1 MNLIQ
6 RISGESRYGRKISNL
21 YGFLNRS
28 TRRWESIRAK
38 RQCDNYWIFFFAIFS
53 KFRKFSNKYNVR
65 NDSKF
70 FFPRLYAYSY
80 FLKHNFITI
89 SIAIFVF
96 PVFSTNINTREN
108 VLSFL
113 FIARAYI
120 EKKKITRVWLFSNNE
135 KSLPDALKVILTLI
149 IFQFN

>member
-1 MNLIQ
+1 MKISLHEFNPTNL
-6 RISGESRYGRKISNL
+6 GGYGRKISNL
-21 YGFLNRS
+21 YDFLNRS
-28 TRRWESIRAK
+28 TRRWESLRAK

-120 EKKKITRVWLFSNNE
+120 EKKKLHEYDYFPIMKRACQTRW
-135 KSLPDALKVILTLI
+135 K
-149 IFQFN
+149 

>member
-1 MNLIQ
+1 MGID
-6 RISGESRYGRKISNL
+6 SRQKTML
-21 YGFLNRS
+21 QLL
-28 TRRWESIRAK
+28 
-38 RQCDNYWIFFFAIFS
+38 DFFFVIFS

-135 KSLPDALKVILTLI
+135 KSLPDALKVILILI

>member
-1 MNLIQ
+1 MGID
-6 RISGESRYGRKISNL
+6 SRQK
-21 YGFLNRS
+21 
-28 TRRWESIRAK
+28 TM
-38 RQCDNYWIFFFAIFS
+38 RQLLDFFFAIFS

-120 EKKKITRVWLFSNNE
+120 EKKKLHMYDYFPIM
-135 KSLPDALKVILTLI
+135 KKAILILI